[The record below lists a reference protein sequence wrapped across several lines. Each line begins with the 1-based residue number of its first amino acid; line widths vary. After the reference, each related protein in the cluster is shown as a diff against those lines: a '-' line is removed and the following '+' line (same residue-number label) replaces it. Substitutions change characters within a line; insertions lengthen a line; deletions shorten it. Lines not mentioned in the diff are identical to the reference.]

1 MANYLKEKET
11 SLSSDLQFEKP
22 ELLKYR
28 SPHKWAWPLRK
39 SVKIELT
46 ISFVITQKLT

>member
-22 ELLKYR
+22 ELLKY
-28 SPHKWAWPLRK
+28 
-39 SVKIELT
+39 IE
-46 ISFVITQKLT
+46 VHITGLGLLERV